1 MTDLMRLDDRL
12 LGLRQTFDRSFALAA
27 GTQEEQLVQLLGVTV
42 AGHAYALPLPEV
54 RGLLADRPVVPLPT
68 SVPSF
73 AGVIGHRSMVVPVFD
88 LATLLGY
95 PAPLERRWIALI
107 GTSELPIGL
116 GFEQFDAQLRVPRDS
131 AEAPPPAEPGHDRYI
146 NHAVVIDGKI
156 RSVLNV
162 PALLDALPRTSP
174 PARKER

>member
-1 MTDLMRLDDRL
+1 MTDWMNLDDRL
-12 LGLRQTFDRSFALAA
+12 LALRREFDQSFASVS
-27 GTQEEQLVQLLGVTV
+27 GTQEDHFVQLLGITV
-42 AGHAYALPLPEV
+42 AGHAYALPLTGV
-54 RGLLADRPVVPLPT
+54 RGLLANRPIVPLPT
-68 SVPSF
+68 SEASF

-107 GTSELPIGL
+107 GTSDLPIGM
-116 GFEQFDAQLRVPRDS
+116 GFEQFDAQLRVPRS
-131 AEAPPPAEPGHDRYI
+131 SGEAPPPGEPGHDRYI
-146 NHAVVIDGKI
+146 SHAVLSDGGA

-162 PALLDALPRTSP
+162 PALLDALPRTSV